1 MAETLNNSQI
11 RQRIDS
17 HANWNSINPV
27 LADGEMAISNDRND
41 FKIGDGVKNWQTI
54 EYAISNNQAV
64 QNAQTAASNAQT
76 TANNAQTAASN
87 AQTIATQA
95 LSASGRKEPKHSADP
110 YGGHSDVTITV
121 DNTFIEKFKNYDFE
135 STKGETNLTIAITST
150 NKKYYENANEI
161 RFHFM
166 TAAACKIAIPNGT
179 RTIAAV
185 DGSNKIMVVQEGDAN
200 LDLTDPTNVTLP
212 ARVVVEVRF
221 INTWLVKI
229 IANRL

>member
-17 HANWNSINPV
+17 HANWNTINPV
-27 LADGEMAISNDRND
+27 LADGEMAISNDKND
-41 FKIGDGVKNWQTI
+41 FKIGDGVKDWQTI
-54 EYAISNNQAV
+54 GYAISTNQAV
-64 QNAQTAASNAQT
+64 QNAMTAASNAQT
-76 TANNAQTAASN
+76 TANAAQTAASN
-87 AQTIATQA
+87 AQKTATQA
-95 LSASGRKEPKHSADP
+95 LSASGRKEPKAREDP

-121 DNTFIEKFKNYDFE
+121 NNDFIEKFKNYDFE

-166 TAAACKIAIPNGT
+166 TADVCKIAIPNGT
-179 RTIAAV
+179 RTIEAV
-185 DGSNKIMVVQEGDAN
+185 DGSNKIMVVQEGDVN
-200 LDLTDPTNVTLP
+200 LDLSDPTSVTLP
-212 ARVVVEVRF
+212 ASAVVEVRF

-229 IANRL
+229 IANKL

>member
-27 LADGEMAISNDRND
+27 LADGEMAISNDKND
-41 FKIGDGVKNWQTI
+41 FKIGDGVKDWQTI
-54 EYAISNNQAV
+54 GYAISTNQAV
-64 QNAQTAASNAQT
+64 QTAQTAASNAQS
-76 TANNAQTAASN
+76 TANDAQTAASN
-87 AQTIATQA
+87 AMTTATRA
-95 LSASGRKEPKHSADP
+95 LSASGRKEPKANADP

-121 DNTFIEKFKNYDFE
+121 DNSFIEKFKNYDFE
-135 STKGETNLTIAITST
+135 STKGETNLNLAITST

-166 TAAACKIAIPNGT
+166 TAGVCKIAIPNGT
-179 RTIAAV
+179 RNIDAV
-185 DGSNKIMVVQEGDAN
+185 DGSNKIMVVKEGDVN
-200 LDLTDPTNVTLP
+200 LDLSDPTNVILP
-212 ARVVVEVRF
+212 AGIVAEVRF

-229 IANRL
+229 VVNRL

>member
-17 HANWNSINPV
+17 HANWNTINPV
-27 LADGEMAISNDRND
+27 LADGEMAISNDKND
-41 FKIGDGVKNWQTI
+41 FKIGDGVKDWQTI
-54 EYAISNNQAV
+54 GYAISTNQAV
-64 QNAQTAASNAQT
+64 QNAMTAASNAQT

-87 AQTIATQA
+87 AMTTATRA
-95 LSASGRKEPKHSADP
+95 LSASGRKEPKEREDP

-121 DNTFIEKFKNYDFE
+121 NNDFIEKYKNYDFE
-135 STKGETNLTIAITST
+135 STKGETNLNLAITST
-150 NKKYYENANEI
+150 NKKYYDNANEI

-166 TAAACKIAIPNGT
+166 TAGVCKVAIPNGT
-179 RTIAAV
+179 RTIEAV
-185 DGSNKIMVVQEGDAN
+185 DGSNKIMVVQEGDVN

-212 ARVVVEVRF
+212 AGVVVEVRF

-229 IANRL
+229 VANKL

>member
-17 HANWNSINPV
+17 HANWNTINPV
-27 LADGEMAISNDRND
+27 LADGEMAISNDKND
-41 FKIGDGVKNWQTI
+41 FKIGDGVKDWQTI
-54 EYAISNNQAV
+54 GYAISSNQAV
-64 QNAQTAASNAQT
+64 QNAMTAASNAQT

-87 AQTIATQA
+87 AQATATQA
-95 LSASGRKEPKHSADP
+95 LSASGRKEPKPNEDP

-121 DNTFIEKFKNYDFE
+121 NNDFIEKFKNYDFE
-135 STKGETNLTIAITST
+135 STKGETNLNLAITST
-150 NKKYYENANEI
+150 NKKYYDNANEI

-166 TAAACKIAIPNGT
+166 TAGACKIAIPNGT

-185 DGSNKIMVVQEGDAN
+185 DVSNKIMVVQEGDTN
-200 LDLTDPTNVTLP
+200 LDLTDPTNVILP
-212 ARVVVEVRF
+212 ANVVVEVRF

-229 IANRL
+229 IANKL

>member
-17 HANWNSINPV
+17 HANWNSANPV

-41 FKIGDGVKNWQTI
+41 FKIGDGVKNWQI
-54 EYAISNNQAV
+54 IGYAISSNQAV
-64 QNAQTAASNAQT
+64 QAAQTAASQAQTTANDAQTAASNAQT
-76 TANNAQTAASN
+76 TA
-87 AQTIATQA
+87 TQA
-95 LSASGRKEPKHSADP
+95 LAASGRKEPKAAEDP
-110 YGGHSDVTITV
+110 YGGHSNVTITV
-121 DNTFIEKFKNYDFE
+121 DNTFLEKFRNYDFE
-135 STKGETNLTIAITST
+135 STKGEDNLNLAITST
-150 NKKYYENANEI
+150 NKKYYDNANEI

-166 TAAACKIAIPNGT
+166 TTGICKISIPNGT

-185 DGSNKIMVVQEGDAN
+185 DGANKIMVVQEGDAN
-200 LDLTDPTNVTLP
+200 LNLTDPTNITLP
-212 ARVVVEVRF
+212 AGIVAEVRF

>member
-17 HANWNSINPV
+17 HANWNTINPV
-27 LADGEMAISNDRND
+27 LADGEMAISNDKND

-87 AQTIATQA
+87 AMTTATQA
-95 LSASGRKEPKHSADP
+95 LAASGRKEPKQTEDP
-110 YGGHSDVTITV
+110 YGKHSNVTITV
-121 DNTFIEKFKNYDFE
+121 NNDFVKKFRNYDFE

-150 NKKYYENANEI
+150 NKNYYDNANEI

-166 TAAACKIAIPNGT
+166 TTAASKIVIPNGT

-185 DGSNKIMVVQEGDAN
+185 DSSNKIMVVQEGDAN

-212 ARVVVEVRF
+212 ASIVAEVRF

-229 IANRL
+229 IANKL

>member
-1 MAETLNNSQI
+1 MATLNNSEI
-11 RQRIDS
+11 RQRIDT
-17 HANWNSINPV
+17 HANWNTANPV
-27 LADGEMAISNDRND
+27 LGNGEFAISSDKND
-41 FKIGDGVKNWQTI
+41 FKIGDGTKNWQTSQYI
-54 EYAISNNQAV
+54 IANNPTVTAAATAASNAV
-64 QNAQTAASNAQT
+64 TAASNAQASAT
-76 TANNAQTAASN
+76 NAYN
-87 AQTIATQA
+87 LATQA
-95 LSASGRKEPKHSADP
+95 LAASGRKEPKANADP

-135 STKGETNLTIAITST
+135 STKGETNLNLAITST

-166 TAAACKIAIPNGT
+166 TADVCKIAIPNGT

-200 LDLTDPTNVTLP
+200 LDLTDPTNVILP
-212 ARVVVEVRF
+212 ANVVVEVRF

-229 IANRL
+229 VANKL

>member
-27 LADGEMAISNDRND
+27 LADGEMAISNDKND
-41 FKIGDGVKNWQTI
+41 FKIGDGVKDWQTI
-54 EYAISNNQAV
+54 GYAISTNQAV
-64 QNAQTAASNAQT
+64 QNAMTAASNAQT
-76 TANNAQTAASN
+76 TANAAQTAASN
-87 AQTIATQA
+87 AMTTATQA
-95 LSASGRKEPKHSADP
+95 LAASGRKEPKANADP

-121 DNTFIEKFKNYDFE
+121 DNTFIGKFKNYDFE

-150 NKKYYENANEI
+150 NKKYYDNANEI

-166 TAAACKIAIPNGT
+166 TAGACKVAIPNGT
-179 RTIAAV
+179 RNIAAV

-200 LDLTDPTNVTLP
+200 LNLTDPTNVTLP
-212 ARVVVEVRF
+212 AGIVAEVRF

>member
-41 FKIGDGVKNWQTI
+41 FKIGDGVKQWQTI
-54 EYAISNNQAV
+54 DYAISNNQAV
-64 QNAQTAASNAQT
+64 QNAMTAASNAQT
-76 TANNAQTAASN
+76 TANAAQTAATN
-87 AQTIATQA
+87 AMTTATQA
-95 LSASGRKEPKHSADP
+95 LSASGRKEPKAREDP

-150 NKKYYENANEI
+150 NKKYYDNANEI

-166 TAAACKIAIPNGT
+166 TTGACKVVIPNGT
-179 RTIAAV
+179 RNIAAV

-200 LDLTDPTNVTLP
+200 LNLTDPTNVTLT
-212 ARVVVEVRF
+212 AGIVAEVRF